1 MRLLYY
7 GFFVIV
13 VMALILSFMWFFNEN
28 HNNDIRQNSVEQS
41 ITTKDNDPIVGLLS
55 QPDMLEQRNTP
66 QDEETSKIV
75 LPPPVTPMDDS
86 LKKQFCTTDSFEN
99 KTYVVC
105 RANPSLDRI
114 ELFLNG
120 SDDKPYKRFYRLEDA
135 LNAEGKTIAFA
146 MNAGM
151 YHADYTAVGLYIENG
166 KELHSISTKDGPGNF
181 HMKPNGVF
189 FINDGKAGV
198 LDTDSFIARG
208 LKPQLATQS
217 GPMLVINNE
226 IHQRF
231 IPQSPYLE
239 YRNGVGVTN
248 GGEVIFIISEQKVNF
263 DEMARFFRDKLKTPN
278 ALFFDGSI
286 SSLYAPELLRKDWWH
301 GLGPIIAVT
310 LDKNN

>member
-1 MRLLYY
+1 MRLFYY

-28 HNNDIRQNSVEQS
+28 RNNDIRQNSVEQN
-41 ITTKDNDPIVGLLS
+41 ITTKDNDPIVGLLP
-55 QPDMLEQRNTP
+55 QPDMVEQRNTP

-75 LPPPVTPMDDS
+75 LPPPVIPVDER
-86 LKKQFCTTDSFEN
+86 LKKQFCSTDSFEY

-120 SDDKPYKRFYRLEDA
+120 ADGKPYKRFYRLENA
-135 LNAEGKTIAFA
+135 LNAENKTIAFA

-151 YHADYTAVGLYIENG
+151 YHADYTAVGLYVENG

-189 FINDGKAGV
+189 FINNGKAGI

-226 IHQRF
+226 IHHRF

-248 GGEVIFIISEQKVNF
+248 DGEVIFIISEQKVNF

-286 SSLYAPELLRKDWWH
+286 SSLYSPELSRKDWWH

-310 LDKNN
+310 LDKND

>member
-1 MRLLYY
+1 MRLFFY

-13 VMALILSFMWFFNEN
+13 IWALIIGSMWLFNKSS
-28 HNNDIRQNSVEQS
+28 NNDFRQNSVEQT
-41 ITTKDNDPIVGLLS
+41 IKTKDSDSIIGLLP
-55 QPDMLEQRNTP
+55 QPEMAEQP
-66 QDEETSKIV
+66 SKQHGEETSKNDMTT
-75 LPPPVTPMDDS
+75 PVTPMNDN

-135 LNAEGKTIAFA
+135 LNADGKTIAFA

-208 LKPQLATQS
+208 LKPQFATQS

-248 GGEVIFIISEQKVNF
+248 DGEVIFIISEQKVNF